1 MPQVPDW
8 SNISKAEFKLLIQNY
23 SDSISFTL
31 LGSLTRKR
39 GMAPA
44 AVHVPAHAR
53 ARTTAADSL
62 TAEHC
67 TAGGSFSDRHRV
79 RHAPPLPPD
88 RGAAGGKATG
98 TPCKHNAID
107 RSQATAATC

>member
-31 LGSLTRKR
+31 LGSLMRKR

-62 TAEHC
+62 TAQN
-67 TAGGSFSDRHRV
+67 T
-79 RHAPPLPPD
+79 APPVV
-88 RGAAGGKATG
+88 ASQTG
-98 TPCKHNAID
+98 TE
-107 RSQATAATC
+107 SATPLPSPLTA